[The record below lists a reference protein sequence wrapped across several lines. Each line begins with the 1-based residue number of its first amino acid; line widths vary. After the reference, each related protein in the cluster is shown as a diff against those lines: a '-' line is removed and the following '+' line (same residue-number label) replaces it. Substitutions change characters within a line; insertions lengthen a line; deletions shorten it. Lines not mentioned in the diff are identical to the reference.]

1 MDDPWFTYYRGRGR
15 MQITPRNAKGWAALV
30 AFVGVVTGPA
40 LLVSPHLDRNPWLF
54 VPFFSGVAL
63 LTFVFI
69 RLAIAK
75 SERVDL
81 DMSAKD
87 LEEFR
92 AWKRR
97 GKR

>member
-1 MDDPWFTYYRGRGR
+1 MDEPWFTYFRGRGR
-15 MQITPRNAKGWAALV
+15 LQITPRNAKGWGALV
-30 AFVGVVTGPA
+30 SFVLVIAGPA
-40 LLVSPHLDRNPWLF
+40 MLVSPWLERSPWLLL
-54 VPFFSGVAL
+54 PFFASLAA
-63 LTFVFI
+63 LTFGFI
-69 RLAIAK
+69 RFAIAK

-81 DMSAKD
+81 DMSARE

>member
-1 MDDPWFTYYRGRGR
+1 MDEPWFTYFRGRGK
-15 MQITPRNAKGWAALV
+15 MQVTPRNAKGWAALV
-30 AFVGVVTGPA
+30 SFVLVLTGPA
-40 LLVSPHLDRNPWLF
+40 LLVSPYLDRKPWLF
-54 VPFFSGVAL
+54 VPFFAGLAL
-63 LTFVFI
+63 LTFGFI
-69 RLAIAK
+69 RFAIAK

-81 DMSAKD
+81 DMSAKE